1 MSLFKLI
8 CALTLGM
15 IPVISEAQRSNAAST
30 YKVIGNI
37 KGLSEGTKMYLIDG
51 GKRKVID
58 SATVRSGQFVIDGS
72 LAETAHMYLHAGKGS
87 SSRKL
92 ADILLDNRTIYVK
105 GNKAEYDSVVVSGSD
120 IDQQWK
126 DWFKEDQQI
135 GYQRFQVRKVY
146 EALLSKNDTINAN
159 ALKKVVGEMQ
169 SYRVN
174 LLKAY
179 VMRYHDTGGGAALP
193 TLCTLGD
200 YLTKADYLEMYNMLS
215 PTWQKSYFGREILDE
230 ASRKTNTPKVN
241 K

>member
-8 CALTLGM
+8 CTLTLGM
-15 IPVISEAQRSNAAST
+15 MPGLSGAQTANAVSA
-30 YKVIGNI
+30 YKVIGTI

-58 SATVRSGQFVIDGS
+58 SATVKSGQFVIDGS
-72 LAETAHMYLHAGKGS
+72 LAEPAHMYLHAGKGS

-92 ADILLDNRTIYVK
+92 ADILLDNRTIHVN
-105 GNKAEYDSVVVSGSD
+105 GNKAEYDSVTVSGSD

-126 DWFKEDQQI
+126 DWLKEDQQI

-159 ALKKVVGEMQ
+159 ALKKVAGEMQ

-174 LLKAY
+174 LLKSY
-179 VMRYHDTGGGAALP
+179 VMRYHDTGAGAALP

-200 YLTKADYLEMYNMLS
+200 NLTKADYLEMYHMLS
-215 PTWQKSYFGREILDE
+215 PNWQKSHFGREILDE
-230 ASRKTNTPKVN
+230 ASRKTNTPTVSK
-241 K
+241 